1 MESPMNPMEQRA
13 VMSPSSASTGAVAFA
28 RRPWHLSQPASFA
41 LLGSI
46 VLFFLA
52 GSSAPTPLYA
62 VYQAA
67 WGFSPVTITVIFGIY
82 ALAVLSTLLT
92 FGSLSDYVGRR
103 PVLIAATLAQ
113 AVAMLIFA
121 TAQGVGALLVAR
133 VVQGLS
139 TGAAIGAIGAGLLD
153 IDRPR
158 GTIANSVAPM
168 AGTATGGILSG
179 LMVQY
184 LPAPTHLVYLV
195 LAGIFLLQAAGVGL
209 MPETVVP
216 RAGALTSLRPH
227 LRLPSEVRGAVLLAA
242 PVLVAS
248 WALAGFYGSLG
259 PGLVRRMLGSSSVVA
274 GGLTLFVL
282 ADSGALTVLLLRRWP
297 AVRMMNLGAIAL
309 IVGVGLTLVASAR
322 GPAPLFFTG
331 AALAG
336 AGFGTGF
343 QGAIRTVLPRT
354 AAHDRA
360 GVLSVLYVISYLA
373 MGLPAVLG
381 GLRVMH
387 GGGLLA
393 TSHEYGAAVMI
404 LAALALAGGLT
415 ASGRNP
421 RRGLPHGRPSR
432 GPRA

>member
-1 MESPMNPMEQRA
+1 
-13 VMSPSSASTGAVAFA
+13 MSTSSVSTLTVAIA
-28 RRPWHLSQPASFA
+28 PRPWQLSRTASFA
-41 LLGSI
+41 LLASI

-67 WGFSPVTITVIFGIY
+67 WGFSPVTVTVIFGIY
-82 ALAVLSTLLT
+82 AVAVLTTLLT

-113 AVAMLIFA
+113 AVAMIVFA
-121 TAQGVGALLVAR
+121 TAEGLGALLVAR

-184 LPAPTHLVYLV
+184 LPAPTYLVYLV
-195 LAGIFLLQAAGVGL
+195 LAGIFMLQTVGVWL
-209 MPETVVP
+209 MPESVQP
-216 RAGALTSLRPH
+216 RAGALASLKPR
-227 LRLPSEVRGAVLLAA
+227 LRLPADLRGAVLLAA
-242 PVLVAS
+242 PALVSS

-259 PGLVRRMLGSSSVVA
+259 PALVRRMLGSSSVVA

-282 ADSGALTVLLLRRWP
+282 AGSGALTVLLLRGWP
-297 AVRMMNLGAIAL
+297 ALRMMNLGAFAL
-309 IVGVGLTLVASAR
+309 VVGVGLTLVASAR
-322 GPAPLFFTG
+322 GATPLFFIG
-331 AALAG
+331 VALAG

-354 AAHDRA
+354 AASDRA
-360 GVLSVLYVISYLA
+360 GVLSVLFVISYLA

-387 GGGLLA
+387 GRGLLA
-393 TSHEYGAAVMI
+393 TSHEYGAVVMG
-404 LAALALAGGLT
+404 LAALALVGGL
-415 ASGRNP
+415 ARV
-421 RRGLPHGRPSR
+421 RR
-432 GPRA
+432 AKAAAVT